1 MTQTGAYS
9 SLREQG
15 EMIGFQYATGEESEP
30 KSMETES
37 FASGVKR
44 KVAPKKVAAGRRV
57 LPKKNTATGKRVLP
71 PKKRTI
77 LSDYRK
83 KVAAKKPLVKSVINK
98 KPTSTTQSPTNKPSI
113 GISMG
118 AKIGIGVGILLLL
131 GGVIYVIKKK
141 KK

>member
-1 MTQTGAYS
+1 MKESGAYS

-37 FASGVKR
+37 YATGVKR
-44 KVAPKKVAAGRRV
+44 KKVA
-57 LPKKNTATGKRVLP
+57 

-83 KVAAKKPLVKSVINK
+83 KVAAKKPLVKSAINK
-98 KPTSTTQSPTNKPSI
+98 KSTSTITQSQKSSPSVSL
-113 GISMG
+113 SMG
-118 AKIGIGVGILLLL
+118 AKIGIGVVVLAVL
-131 GGVIYVIKKK
+131 GGIVYVIKKK